1 MSLSSTEKLLTILM
15 SFTPHNP
22 GMGNV
27 ELSQKLGMNVSTV
40 NRLLQVLVSFDLIR
54 QDSRT
59 RRYSL
64 GRAAADLGK
73 ALEQSL
79 SSRMV
84 SIAHPHME
92 DLRDEVKESVSL
104 EVLKGAYA
112 TIVTEVLG
120 PPPLSVSFNV
130 GETMPLHVAAGA
142 KAILAFSN
150 QDQIDRLVT
159 GELERFTENTITDPD
174 EFKEHLKLV
183 RTQGYCLDA
192 GEENIDV
199 HAIAA
204 PVFDYTGKPVAAVTL
219 CAPASRVKNLL
230 ESGVVAKIIATA
242 DKISAEMLFTKNS
255 VAEQ

>member
-64 GRAAADLGK
+64 GRAAADLGRS
-73 ALEQSL
+73 LEQSL
-79 SSRMV
+79 SSRLV
-84 SIAHPHME
+84 SIAHPFME
-92 DLRDEVKESVSL
+92 DLRDQVKESVSL
-104 EVLKGAYA
+104 EVLKGSHS

-130 GETMPLHVAAGA
+130 GESMPVHVAAGA
-142 KAILAFSN
+142 KAILAFS
-150 QDQIDRLVT
+150 DSDLVDRLLA
-159 GELERFTENTITDPD
+159 GKLERFTERTITDPV
-174 EFKEHLKLV
+174 EFKEQLKEV
-183 RTQGYCLDA
+183 RKQGIAFDT
-192 GEENIDV
+192 GEENIEV
-199 HAIAA
+199 HALGA
-204 PVFDYTGKPVAAVTL
+204 PVFDYSGKPVAAICL
-219 CAPASRVKNLL
+219 CAPAGRMKNLL
-230 ESGVVAKIIATA
+230 DSGVV
-242 DKISAEMLFTKNS
+242 DKILGTTERISSELLFSKEKS
-255 VAEQ
+255 I